1 MPDRDDDQRNDM
13 TAGAGVPGGADLI
26 AELRDLPTWLATPEP
41 ADQRAAVRARLTDP
55 AHGRWGWRAWVTA
68 KRGNRWRAWG
78 TAILAALV
86 AAVIV
91 VAPARAAVVG
101 AVAEVLRVA
110 GIEVRREAAPPPPAP
125 TPSPLPSAGGIS
137 LGEARKI
144 AKFPAALGDPER
156 IEVYDQ
162 RRVVS
167 LFYRG
172 GTVRLDQFDGSAAA
186 FLKQAGQAEW
196 TDVGGALAVWLPGP
210 HTLTYY
216 DRSGV
221 ERTAT
226 ARLATPTL
234 IWDTNGTTYRLEG
247 FTDLAEARRVAL
259 SVQ

>member
-1 MPDRDDDQRNDM
+1 MPDRDD
-13 TAGAGVPGGADLI
+13 LI
-26 AELRDLPTWLATPEP
+26 DELRDLSAWLETPEP
-41 ADQRAAVRARLTDP
+41 ADQRAAVRSRLAEP
-55 AHGRWGWRAWVTA
+55 VTA
-68 KRGNRWRAWG
+68 KRWRVWG
-78 TAILAALV
+78 AGILAAV
-86 AAVIV
+86 AAAVIA
-91 VAPARAAVVG
+91 VAPARAAVVD

-110 GIEVRREAAPPPPAP
+110 GIEVRREAAAPSPAP
-125 TPSPLPSAGGIS
+125 SPSPLPGAGVVS

-156 IEVYDQ
+156 VEVYDQ

-167 LFYRG
+167 FFYRG
-172 GTVRLDQFDGSAAA
+172 GTVRFDQFDGSSAA

-234 IWDTNGTTYRLEG
+234 IWESGGTTYRLEG
-247 FTDLAEARRVAL
+247 FTDLDEARRIAL